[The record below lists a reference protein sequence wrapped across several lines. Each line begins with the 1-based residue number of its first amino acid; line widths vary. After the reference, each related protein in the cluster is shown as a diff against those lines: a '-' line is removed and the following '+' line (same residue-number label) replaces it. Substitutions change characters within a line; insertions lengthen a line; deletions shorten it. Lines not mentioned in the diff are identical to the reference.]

1 MVLFQKTGDIIM
13 KKMTALFL
21 LTLSLN
27 AFSYSTTQAVA
38 YTLAETIYVTAL
50 TVATSE
56 VSTNLTSAE
65 TLRKEEANKI
75 QQHVQAYFQSG
86 EISVFL
92 AEKINQVSKIDSTL
106 SIDESVDALVEASN
120 IILSK

>member
-1 MVLFQKTGDIIM
+1 M
-13 KKMTALFL
+13 KKLTALLFL
-21 LTLSLN
+21 TVSLN

-50 TVATSE
+50 TAATSE

-75 QQHVQAYFQSG
+75 QNHAQAYFQSG
-86 EISVFL
+86 EVSAFL
-92 AEKINQVSKIDSTL
+92 AEKLKMVAEIDSTL

-120 IILSK
+120 LILNK